1 LFERSFIMETFIVYF
16 DDADWALR
24 QIEPLIGRSDGAL
37 PSAQWVL
44 VACPPRLGRHAG
56 RWVTRAVRESDR
68 SERAAK
74 LFEGVTPW
82 LQARGARTVE
92 CVGRGSLEAMTRDL
106 RLAHGQARVL
116 DARRPRF
123 GQTLEPVTPGQPV
136 AQASHWQVPGAVA
149 GMGAALLLAAE

>member
-1 LFERSFIMETFIVYF
+1 METFIVYF

-68 SERAAK
+68 SERAGK
-74 LFEGVTPW
+74 LFDGVTPW
-82 LQARGARTVE
+82 LQARGESLVYRVRILERGGHLITV
-92 CVGRGSLEAMTRDL
+92 GI
-106 RLAHGQARVL
+106 
-116 DARRPRF
+116 DAVSRRIMA
-123 GQTLEPVTPGQPV
+123 PGDT
-136 AQASHWQVPGAVA
+136 
-149 GMGAALLLAAE
+149 